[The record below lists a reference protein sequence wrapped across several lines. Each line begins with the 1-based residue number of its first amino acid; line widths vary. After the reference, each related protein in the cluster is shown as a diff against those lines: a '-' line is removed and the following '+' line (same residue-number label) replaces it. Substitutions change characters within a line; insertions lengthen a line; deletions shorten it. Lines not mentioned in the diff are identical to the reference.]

1 MFLLTLI
8 ATLDPVNGELFDMLY
23 NDHYGKLYRIIL
35 NMVNNEEDAQDIIQ
49 DTYRKVYLKIKR
61 FYDLDEDAT
70 IKLLVMYSKNT
81 TLDFIRKKKRR
92 IEASSIEYEEN
103 GTDKTYEIPDPA
115 KLPEDILINKEFTAN
130 LASFIDQLEPQRFAI
145 LMKYSYGMSIK
156 EIANALCTSETAVC
170 SRINR
175 AKLTLRKMM
184 EDKYNEQDCR
194 F

>member
-8 ATLDPVNGELFDMLY
+8 ATLDPVNGELFDMMY

-103 GTDKTYEIPDPA
+103 GNDKTYEIPDPA

-130 LASFIDQLEPQRFAI
+130 LASFIDQLARASTFCH
-145 LMKYSYGMSIK
+145 SY
-156 EIANALCTSETAVC
+156 EIQ
-170 SRINR
+170 
-175 AKLTLRKMM
+175 LR
-184 EDKYNEQDCR
+184 NEY
-194 F
+194 